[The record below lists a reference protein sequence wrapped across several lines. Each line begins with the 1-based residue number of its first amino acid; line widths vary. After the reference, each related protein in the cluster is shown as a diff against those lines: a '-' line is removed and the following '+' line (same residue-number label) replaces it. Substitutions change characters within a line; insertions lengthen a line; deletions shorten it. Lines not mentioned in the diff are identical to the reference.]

1 MRGGRVGWLVRG
13 KGLLLVGAL
22 AAVLWVAWPAARAE
36 DREVTDLKVKIA
48 SPVGHQRRLVYLEE
62 LRKLAS
68 YDSRR
73 ALEELSR
80 SPDDRVA
87 ILALATMGR
96 DDYPGARDKLKGV
109 AEDTT
114 RPDVVRGAAMVAW
127 ARLEAKD
134 GASKATVQGL
144 LHQRAGQNA
153 RVKAIADAAV
163 SRLWKEGGR

>member
-1 MRGGRVGWLVRG
+1 MV
-13 KGLLLVGAL
+13 AATL
-22 AAVLWVAWPAARAE
+22 AGVLWVAWPAAHAE
-36 DREVTDLKVKIA
+36 DRAVTDLKVKIA

-62 LRKLAS
+62 LRKLDS

-80 SPDDRVA
+80 NPDDRVA
-87 ILALATMGR
+87 VLALATVGR
-96 DDYPGARDKLKGV
+96 DDYSGARDRLKGV

-127 ARLEAKD
+127 ARLEAEG
-134 GASKATVQGL
+134 GASKAAVQSWC
-144 LHQRAGQNA
+144 HQRAAQNA

-163 SRLWKEGGR
+163 AKLWKEGGR